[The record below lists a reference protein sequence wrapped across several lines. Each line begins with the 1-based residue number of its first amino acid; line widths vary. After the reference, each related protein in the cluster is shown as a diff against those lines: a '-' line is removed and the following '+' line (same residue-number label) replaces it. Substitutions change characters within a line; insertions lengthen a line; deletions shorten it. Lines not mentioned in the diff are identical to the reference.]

1 MSEAAGADPREGPTL
16 PNETPDPRPA
26 IYRDLHRNQLRRQ
39 EEANRHSARVVL
51 AELFRR
57 FVPRSV
63 LDVGCGL
70 GTWLEVARGLGVGN
84 VLGIEGEWLDRD
96 LARLPPEQI
105 LALDLEHPF
114 DLGRRFDLVVCLE
127 VAEHL
132 PERAAESFVAS
143 LVRHADV
150 VLFSAAIPFQGGRH
164 HVNEQFPEYWARLF
178 ARHGCRP
185 LDFLRP
191 ALWHDSSVLWY
202 LRQNSLVFAREELA
216 TGAGPFA
223 GLALP
228 AAPPAL
234 VHPDLYLMKL
244 EHARSVAREHDK
256 LLAVL
261 RPGGRFSVVR
271 QPNGQLTIA
280 AEPAAPGPLPAAPA
294 ARAARSWPEAAATP
308 AAGRSGPRLAT
319 VCLAVSDAASEA
331 WRRCLEVV
339 LAHSPRDAFALRFAG
354 REAPESLAYL
364 LGRLTPD
371 GLAPEYA
378 LLPGQVERFWWD
390 GPGPAVAV
398 WHAPPGCDDDT
409 LARLPCCDLAPE
421 GDFLLWLRP
430 DDALG
435 ASWWEAVRPLLQPG
449 IDCIGRPAWAD
460 LGPEQVEWVRA
471 QPWYRGVPFAMAKG
485 RPRVRHPGGPVVG
498 LRTACWRE
506 VDFPP
511 PAPPH
516 GPNPWAEP
524 GGADILLGAMAQQL
538 GWTFAGCEVPARPP
552 EEE

>member
-244 EHARSVAREHDK
+244 EHARSVAGEHDK

-261 RPGGRFSVVR
+261 TTLSAPAGGRRCGRCCNRASTASAARPGPTWG
-271 QPNGQLTIA
+271 PNRSSGFAPSPGIA
-280 AEPAAPGPLPAAPA
+280 ASPSRWRRVGRASAIPAAPSSACAPPAGARWTFLRQPRRTA
-294 ARAARSWPEAAATP
+294 RTPGRSRAARIYCWVPWRNSS
-308 AAGRSGPRLAT
+308 AGRSLA
-319 VCLAVSDAASEA
+319 A
-331 WRRCLEVV
+331 R
-339 LAHSPRDAFALRFAG
+339 SPRARRRRSDRLSVRGRTFLASGGRQPPVASREQGADAPRSPQ
-354 REAPESLAYL
+354 EA
-364 LGRLTPD
+364 D
-371 GLAPEYA
+371 GL
-378 LLPGQVERFWWD
+378 
-390 GPGPAVAV
+390 
-398 WHAPPGCDDDT
+398 
-409 LARLPCCDLAPE
+409 
-421 GDFLLWLRP
+421 
-430 DDALG
+430 
-435 ASWWEAVRPLLQPG
+435 
-449 IDCIGRPAWAD
+449 
-460 LGPEQVEWVRA
+460 
-471 QPWYRGVPFAMAKG
+471 
-485 RPRVRHPGGPVVG
+485 
-498 LRTACWRE
+498 
-506 VDFPP
+506 
-511 PAPPH
+511 
-516 GPNPWAEP
+516 
-524 GGADILLGAMAQQL
+524 
-538 GWTFAGCEVPARPP
+538 
-552 EEE
+552 